1 MWREHAWFLS
11 SPLGKDKD
19 LGAHL
24 CWILDLVG
32 PKCDAVRLLKKS
44 CRIDLFCG
52 FASIDGQGGFTL
64 DTKMLARIADLGLS
78 MGLDLYPPDSVG
90 VGQGEPM
97 PN

>member
-32 PKCDAVRLLKKS
+32 PKCDAVRLLKKWI
-44 CRIDLFCG
+44 CVDRWTGWIH
-52 FASIDGQGGFTL
+52 
-64 DTKMLARIADLGLS
+64 AR
-78 MGLDLYPPDSVG
+78 Y
-90 VGQGEPM
+90 
-97 PN
+97 